1 MSVKDA
7 YMEVDGSRCLR
18 KEYDKD
24 GGSAWLV
31 SFQYMDQ
38 AKEACA
44 NKKRCVGIEEST
56 DSAWSGPFWNICL
69 DSIYTSTASD
79 KYEHLTKRL
88 LKKVKGYC
96 KFITPRHPNTLIYRK
111 RFH

>member
-1 MSVKDA
+1 
-7 YMEVDGSRCLR
+7 MEVDGSRCLR

-56 DSAWSGPFWNICL
+56 DSAWSGPFWSICL
-69 DSIYTSTASD
+69 DSIYTSTAYD

-96 KFITPRHPNTLIYRK
+96 KFINPMHPNTLTEKDFIIEHYRI
-111 RFH
+111 